1 MKMKLFALT
10 VLAALSMGSA
20 RADQDWGMHAP
31 TESAS
36 FSVSHYSSYDQYFLF
51 SIDKTS
57 NLKATATTISYLNKI
72 GPNYVNL
79 FNWDTEEHFGGFTFG
94 ITPTSAYFDN
104 LAPGNYFYEVSGTN
118 YGMVVEQV
126 TFSSTLISAV
136 PEPETYA
143 MLLAGLGLMRFM
155 SRRRKFL

>member
-1 MKMKLFALT
+1 MKIKFFALS

-31 TESAS
+31 TESAR
-36 FSVSHYSSYDQYFLF
+36 FSVSYYSTYDQYFLF

-57 NLKATATTISYLNKI
+57 NLKATATSNFNIIS
-72 GPNYVNL
+72 PNYVDL
-79 FNWDTEEHFGGFTFG
+79 FNWNTEEHFGGFTFG
-94 ITPTSAYFDN
+94 TTPTSAYFDN

-118 YGMVVEQV
+118 YGTQV
-126 TFSSTLISAV
+126 GQVIFSSKLISAV
-136 PEPETYA
+136 PEPGTYA